1 MVFSSSVFLVWFGS
15 PEHCFFFSI
24 SSLLSFIR
32 QRCCGLG
39 FLLVHN
45 DSMANVLGFLL
56 LSPLKS
62 FWTWRELFKKEL
74 AHSAGFSSPPQA
86 LVLTWKK

>member
-1 MVFSSSVFLVWFGS
+1 MLWTWLSLGSQWFYGNV
-15 PEHCFFFSI
+15 
-24 SSLLSFIR
+24 LSF
-32 QRCCGLG
+32 
-39 FLLVHN
+39 F
-45 DSMANVLGFLL
+45 L